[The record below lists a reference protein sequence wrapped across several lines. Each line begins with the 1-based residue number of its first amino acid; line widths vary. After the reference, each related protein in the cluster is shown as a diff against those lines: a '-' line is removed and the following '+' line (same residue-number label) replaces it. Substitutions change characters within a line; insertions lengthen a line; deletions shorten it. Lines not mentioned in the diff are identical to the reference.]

1 MASNWLVG
9 DQAALAAERILDA
22 AGRCFASQ
30 GVPGASIADIARE
43 AGCSRPTIYRYFD
56 DRQALRLAFVHREAR
71 RLGATVASAVGPI
84 DDPAAR
90 FVEACLRSLAGVR
103 TSPTLAAWFSPSGS
117 AIATDMAGTSSVI
130 ESMAGTLVGNPA
142 DPDHRDRARWV
153 VRIMLSLLAMPG
165 DDEHDE
171 RRMLERFVVP
181 VAVASTRAPSV

>member
-30 GVPGASIADIARE
+30 GVPSTSIADIARE

-56 DRQALRLAFVHREAR
+56 DRQSLRLAFVHREAR
-71 RLGATVASAVGPI
+71 RLGAAVAAAVGHI

-90 FVEACLRSLAGVR
+90 FVEACLRALTGVR
-103 TSPTLAAWFSPSGS
+103 SSPILAAWFDPGGS
-117 AIATDMAGTSSVI
+117 AIATDMAGSSSVI
-130 ESMAGTLVGNPA
+130 ESMAGTLIGDPA

-165 DDEHDE
+165 TDEGDE

-181 VAVASTRAPSV
+181 VAVAPTLTPSV

>member
-22 AGRCFASQ
+22 AGRCFASK
-30 GVPGASIADIARE
+30 GVPSTSIADIARQ

-71 RLGATVASAVGPI
+71 RVGAAVAADVAHI
-84 DDPAAR
+84 DDPATR
-90 FVEACLRSLAGVR
+90 FVDACLLALVGVR
-103 TSPTLAAWFSPSGS
+103 ASPTLAAWFAPGGS
-117 AIATDMAGTSSVI
+117 AIATDMAGSSAVI
-130 ESMAGTLVGNPA
+130 ESMAGTLVGDPA
-142 DPDHRDRARWV
+142 DTGRRDRARWV

-165 DDEHDE
+165 TDPSEE

-181 VAVASTRAPSV
+181 VVVASSRSPSV

>member
-1 MASNWLVG
+1 MAPNWLVG

-30 GVPGASIADIARE
+30 GVPSTSIADIARE

-71 RLGATVASAVGPI
+71 RLGAEVAAGVGPI

-90 FVEACLRSLAGVR
+90 FVDACLRALAGVR
-103 TSPTLAAWFSPSGS
+103 SSPTLAAWFTPGGS
-117 AIATDMAGTSSVI
+117 AIATDMAGSSSVI
-130 ESMAGTLVGNPA
+130 ESMAGTLVGNP
-142 DPDHRDRARWV
+142 DGPDHRDRARWV
-153 VRIMLSLLAMPG
+153 VRSMLSLLAMPG
-165 DDEHDE
+165 ADQQDE

-181 VAVASTRAPSV
+181 VAVISTRVRSV

>member
-22 AGRCFASQ
+22 AGRCFATQ
-30 GVPGASIADIARE
+30 GVPSTSIADIARE

-71 RLGATVASAVGPI
+71 RLGAAVAASVGRI

-90 FVEACLRSLAGVR
+90 FVEACLRALAGVR
-103 TSPTLAAWFSPSGS
+103 ASPTLAAWFTPGGS
-117 AIATDMAGTSSVI
+117 AIATDMAGSSSVI
-130 ESMAGTLVGNPA
+130 ESMAGTLVGDPA
-142 DPDHRDRARWV
+142 EPDHRDRARWV

-165 DDEHDE
+165 TDGTDE

-181 VAVASTRAPSV
+181 VAVVPTRAPTV

>member
-30 GVPGASIADIARE
+30 GVPSTSIADIARE

-71 RLGATVASAVGPI
+71 RLGAAVAAGVSPI

-90 FVEACLRSLAGVR
+90 FVEACLLALAGVR
-103 TSPTLAAWFSPSGS
+103 ASPTLAAWFAPGGS
-117 AIATDMAGTSSVI
+117 AIATDMAGSSSVI

-165 DDEHDE
+165 ADEEDE

-181 VAVASTRAPSV
+181 VAVAPTREPSV

>member
-30 GVPGASIADIARE
+30 GVPSTSIADIARE

-71 RLGATVASAVGPI
+71 RLGAEVATAVGHL

-90 FVEACLRSLAGVR
+90 FVEAALLALAGVR
-103 TSPTLAAWFSPSGS
+103 ASPTLAAWFAPGGSP
-117 AIATDMAGTSSVI
+117 IATDMAGSSTVV
-130 ESMAGTLVGNPA
+130 EAMAGTLIGHPA

-153 VRIMLSLLAMPG
+153 VRIMLSLLTMPG
-165 DDEHDE
+165 TDETEE

-181 VAVASTRAPSV
+181 VAVTSSPARSD